1 MVTSDIYRMT
11 HLSLVCLS
19 YSAVAVCNVCF
30 VVVTHINISQL
41 SFMCQ
46 LSHGNGSCSAGC
58 PVLLSEK
65 LHHTTELTMKNC
77 TTECLLLILYGLM
90 SVRSLF
96 FQLSCIYFS
105 WCSWKKKPFLP
116 LSGQAYISP
125 LHIKEK
131 RAAAEHLTCKKMS
144 GWGN

>member
-65 LHHTTELTMKNC
+65 LHHTIAELTRKK
-77 TTECLLLILYGLM
+77 LYHRM
-90 SVRSLF
+90 FTSYIIWVDVSSFTLF
-96 FQLSCIYFS
+96 PVEFHLFQL
-105 WCSWKKKPFLP
+105 LV
-116 LSGQAYISP
+116 
-125 LHIKEK
+125 
-131 RAAAEHLTCKKMS
+131 
-144 GWGN
+144 